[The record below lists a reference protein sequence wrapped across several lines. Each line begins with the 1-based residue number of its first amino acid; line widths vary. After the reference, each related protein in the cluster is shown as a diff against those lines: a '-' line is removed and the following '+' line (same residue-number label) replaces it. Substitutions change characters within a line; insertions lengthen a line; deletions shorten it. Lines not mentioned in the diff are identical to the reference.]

1 MNYYERKERESGNI
15 QRLCW
20 YSIVCMVVLVI
31 LMLFASLFSGCKT
44 ITKTEVIEKVRID
57 TLRETKWQKDSV
69 WLHDS
74 VYIHQKNDTLLIEKW
89 HTKWRDRLLTDT
101 VYRSKIDSIPYPVVV
116 TEWKER
122 ELTAWQQFKMHL
134 GEIMLMLLIAAVIYG
149 AYRIKKRIL

>member
-57 TLRETKWQKDSV
+57 TLMETKWQKDSI

-89 HTKWRDRLLTDT
+89 HTKWRDRLLIDT
-101 VYRSKIDSIPYPVVV
+101 VYRSKIDSIPYPVIQ
-116 TEWKER
+116 TEYKER
-122 ELTAWQQFKMHL
+122 ELNWWQKLRMYL
-134 GEIMLMLLIAAVIYG
+134 GDMMLLFVIAAIIYG
-149 AYRIKKRIL
+149 IWRIKKRLL